1 MLKFGN
7 GSGILSFY
15 NDLSKKEYFFFSTFI
30 DNLLAL
36 NQLLKLLIS
45 LFIFSNKTLRTLCKK
60 KTFVT
65 YIDIAGFS
73 TFEADEQRSQ
83 DESLREKQIVSGSSN
98 SFQTIL
104 DYSQQHR
111 NILFFLVKC
120 DDQLCQKLWKNQQIH
135 QE

>member
-15 NDLSKKEYFFFSTFI
+15 NDLSEKEYFFFSTFI

-45 LFIFSNKTLRTLCKK
+45 LFIFSSKTLRTLCKK

-65 YIDIAGFS
+65 YIDIAGFG
-73 TFEADEQRSQ
+73 TFEAYEQRSQ

-104 DYSQQHR
+104 DYPQQHR